1 MVRSRRINLIQS
13 VYGLLL
19 LGMLSGCPGA
29 GDSASAVLPAI
40 TDAPNICIIPGASN
54 QLVDEVVARINQ
66 IRVERGL
73 SALTVNEE
81 LTLAA
86 EDYACQHIEHN
97 FYELLGGRSGE
108 GLSHEHP
115 ITGEGPGGRAIQAGY
130 LFVTLG
136 ENLAGGQTTAA
147 SVVADWMDSPGHRD
161 NILDPRWRDMGVGV
175 RTGGHF
181 GVYWVQ
187 MFGDPP

>member
-1 MVRSRRINLIQS
+1 
-13 VYGLLL
+13 
-19 LGMLSGCPGA
+19 
-29 GDSASAVLPAI
+29 
-40 TDAPNICIIPGASN
+40 
-54 QLVDEVVARINQ
+54 
-66 IRVERGL
+66 
-73 SALTVNEE
+73 
-81 LTLAA
+81 
-86 EDYACQHIEHN
+86 
-97 FYELLGGRSGE
+97 
-108 GLSHEHP
+108 
-115 ITGEGPGGRAIQAGY
+115 